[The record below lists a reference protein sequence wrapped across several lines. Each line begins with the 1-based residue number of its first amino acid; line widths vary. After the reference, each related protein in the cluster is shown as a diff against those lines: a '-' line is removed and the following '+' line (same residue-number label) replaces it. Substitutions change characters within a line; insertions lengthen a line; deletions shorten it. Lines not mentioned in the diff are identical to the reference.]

1 MIDEMN
7 GGEVDHVVIVAID
20 GIVTA
25 IVIGT
30 EIGSE
35 IGTETE
41 IGAVTEIE
49 SVVIGKGRGIA
60 IGTEI
65 ETETET
71 EIGKGIGIG
80 MTDADEIGVYLLVEN
95 DDAVARLV
103 VVEEVGVARMI
114 GDSNNHDTRVTRSSS
129 KHLFVFY
136 IYLKASSVNYIMTAI
151 FHVLQDTFRE

>member
-1 MIDEMN
+1 MIVEMK

-20 GIVTA
+20 GIVTV

-35 IGTETE
+35 IGTGTE

-71 EIGKGIGIG
+71 ETGKGIG
-80 MTDADEIGVYLLVEN
+80 MTDADEIEVYLLVEN

-103 VVEEVGVARMI
+103 VVEEVGVARMT

-129 KHLFVFY
+129 RHLFVFY
-136 IYLKASSVNYIMTAI
+136 IYLKASSLNYIMTAI